1 MMRAEGVGL
10 RLNGKEILHG
20 VNCTVTPGQ
29 VTVVMGKNGAGKSTL
44 LQIMAGQVFAGKGS
58 AAGGAVAGAVW
69 LDERAMQDI
78 APADLAGRRS
88 VLAQSVQLGF
98 PLPVAEVVELG
109 CYGRYH
115 QLTAL
120 QRKQAVD
127 NYLDLLD
134 LNPLRDRSFITLSGG
149 EQKRVLLAKCLLQLD
164 AENPDL
170 TTNRYLLLD
179 EPTAALDLEQQY
191 RFVDLATRLARE
203 RGLGVLAVLHDL
215 NLAARFAD
223 HLLFLRDGKTVASGP
238 PAEVLTKTIIQ
249 ATFNVDCLIQPHP
262 CFNCPLITTL
272 PYGKPNIAPACAP

>member
-1 MMRAEGVGL
+1 MMHAKGI
-10 RLNGKEILHG
+10 RLTVNGRDILYD
-20 VNCTVTPGQ
+20 VDCTVRPGK

-44 LQIMAGQVFAGKGS
+44 LQVMAGESGQG
-58 AAGGAVAGAVW
+58 AAAGAVY
-69 LDERAMQDI
+69 LDDI
-78 APADLAGRRS
+78 AMRDIPAAELAGRRA

-98 PLPVAEVVELG
+98 PLPVEEVVELG

-115 QLTAL
+115 QLTFR
-120 QRKQAVD
+120 QRRELVRD
-127 NYLDLLD
+127 YLELLN
-134 LNPLRDRSFITLSGG
+134 LTPLSNRSFLTLSGG

-164 AENPDL
+164 VMNPAV
-170 TTNRYLLLD
+170 TTDRYLLLD

-191 RFVDLATRLARE
+191 RFVDLATRLARD

-223 HLLFLRDGKTVASGP
+223 DLLFLRNGKTVAAGP
-238 PAEVLTKTIIQ
+238 KADILTKKNIQ

-272 PYGKPNIAPACAP
+272 PYGRPNIAPAYAP

>member
-1 MMRAEGVGL
+1 MMRAEKVGL
-10 RLNGKEILHG
+10 KLNGRNILRDID
-20 VNCTVTPGQ
+20 CTVTPGR

-44 LQIMAGQVFAGKGS
+44 LQIMAGQVTQ
-58 AAGGAVAGAVW
+58 GGAAGAVSV
-69 LDERAMQDI
+69 DGKAMQDI
-78 APADLAGRRS
+78 PSAELAGRRA

-109 CYGRYH
+109 CYARYH
-115 QLTAL
+115 QMTAR
-120 QRKQAVD
+120 QRKSAVAQ
-127 NYLDLLD
+127 YLELLD
-134 LNPLRDRSFITLSGG
+134 ITRLKNRSFPTLSGG

-164 AENPDL
+164 VENPDHKN
-170 TTNRYLLLD
+170 NRYLLLD

-223 HLLFLRDGKTVASGP
+223 DLLFLRNGETVAAGP
-238 PAEVLTKTIIQ
+238 TTKVLTKTIIQ
-249 ATFNVDCLIQPHP
+249 ETFNVDCLIQPHP

-272 PYGKPNIAPACAP
+272 PYGKPNIAPALAP

>member
-1 MMRAEGVGL
+1 LLL
-10 RLNGKEILHG
+10 RI
-20 VNCTVTPGQ
+20 
-29 VTVVMGKNGAGKSTL
+29 
-44 LQIMAGQVFAGKGS
+44 
-58 AAGGAVAGAVW
+58 W
-69 LDERAMQDI
+69 
-78 APADLAGRRS
+78 
-88 VLAQSVQLGF
+88 
-98 PLPVAEVVELG
+98 PVA
-109 CYGRYH
+109 GRYH

-127 NYLDLLD
+127 SYLDLLD
-134 LNPLRDRSFITLSGG
+134 LIPLRDRSFLTLSGG

-238 PAEVLTKTIIQ
+238 PTEVLTKTIIQ

>member
-1 MMRAEGVGL
+1 MMRAKGVGL
-10 RLNGKEILHG
+10 TINGRDILQN
-20 VNCTVTPGQ
+20 VDCTVAPGR
-29 VTVVMGKNGAGKSTL
+29 VTVIMGKNGAGKSTL
-44 LQIMAGQVFAGKGS
+44 LQIMAGQVAT
-58 AAGGAVAGAVW
+58 GAVAGAVW
-69 LDERAMQDI
+69 LDERAMGDI
-78 APADLAGRRS
+78 PAPELAGRRA

-115 QLTAL
+115 QLTAR
-120 QRKQAVD
+120 QRRDGVAE
-127 NYLDLLD
+127 YLELLD
-134 LNPLRDRSFITLSGG
+134 LTGLRDRSFLTLSGG

-164 AENPDL
+164 VENS
-170 TTNRYLLLD
+170 TVTNNRYLLLD

-203 RGLGVLAVLHDL
+203 KGLGVLAVLHDL

-223 HLLFLRDGKTVASGP
+223 DLVFLRDGRTVAAGP
-238 PAEVLTKTIIQ
+238 TTEVLTKTIIQ

-272 PYGKPNIAPACAP
+272 PYGNPTIAPACAP